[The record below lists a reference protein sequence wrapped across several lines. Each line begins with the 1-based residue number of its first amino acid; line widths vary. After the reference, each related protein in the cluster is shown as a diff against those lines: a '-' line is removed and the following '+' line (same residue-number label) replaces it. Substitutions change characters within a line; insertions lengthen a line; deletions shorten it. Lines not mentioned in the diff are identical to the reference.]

1 MTKVNKA
8 VTKFSKLYGRNIED
22 MMFCPED
29 NMKKFSNRELLE
41 LKMGMKD
48 KANALNNPGIEQLF
62 LKLKKLFI
70 EQVLEGVDD
79 AEHWVRED
87 LERKQEKARW
97 RKAVALR
104 VKVQKE
110 VAAKLSAADRKLLGL

>member
-22 MMFCPED
+22 MAFCPED
-29 NMKKFSNRELLE
+29 NMKKFSSRELLE

-48 KANALNNPGIEQLF
+48 KVNALNNPGMEQLF

-79 AEHWVRED
+79 AEHWVQEELD
-87 LERKQEKARW
+87 RKKASARW
-97 RKAVALR
+97 RKAVALK

-110 VAAKLSAADRKLLGL
+110 VESKLSAADRKLLGL